1 MFEGHY
7 KIKSDDFLFIILQF
21 LRFFKDFSDF
31 ENAGTPDFRHPPIIG
46 GIELEQIGLF

>member
-1 MFEGHY
+1 
-7 KIKSDDFLFIILQF
+7 

-46 GIELEQIGLF
+46 GIELEQIGIIKYYKNKIIIIVKMKIKF

>member
-1 MFEGHY
+1 
-7 KIKSDDFLFIILQF
+7 

-46 GIELEQIGLF
+46 GIELEQIGLLGELQKLNMN